1 VSAELQRVA
10 VSGRRVVALGEKT
23 SPSGGQAAF
32 AEVSANAGGTWRQV
46 PLPSPRGTAAVTAL
60 TAADGDFTAAGLYGA
75 PGNLDVVLWTSP
87 DGSTW
92 TAREPRGTGLSGTG
106 IQEITGLAASG
117 GTLTGVGFTA
127 TQDSEQPTL
136 WQVPAG

>member
-1 VSAELQRVA
+1 MIW
-10 VSGRRVVALGEKT
+10 T
-23 SPSGGQAAF
+23 SPDGLSWQ
-32 AEVSANAGGTWRQV
+32 R
-46 PLPSPRGTAAVTAL
+46 RTAAQLAL
-60 TAADGDFTAAGLYGA
+60 APGGGHVLNSSDAAGLYGA
-75 PGNLDVVLWTSP
+75 PGNLDVVLSTSP

-127 TQDSEQPTL
+127 THDGEQPTL
-136 WQVPAG
+136 WQVPVP